1 MRMDTTTDFVRQ
13 HPHPPENK
21 MNLRT
26 ELPESLGGAQ
36 LAAGYSARKRDG
48 TRDKQPFFQARGVA
62 AAAGFSSTVED
73 LGPFASWRFRL
84 LEKSRLATLVLPST
98 DPKEN
103 LILWQHAGGDTF
115 RRIRTDD
122 PLGEE
127 LIFVRD
133 KNRRMIRC
141 QHDSN
146 YWKRLK

>member
-26 ELPESLGGAQ
+26 ELPESLRGDQ

-48 TRDKQPFFQARGVA
+48 TRDKQPFLQARGV

-84 LEKSRLATLVLPST
+84 LEKSRLTTPALPST

-103 LILWQHAGGDTF
+103 LTLRQHAGGDTF
-115 RRIRTDD
+115 RRIRKDEV
-122 PLGEE
+122 LGEE
-127 LIFVRD
+127 MVFERD
-133 KNRRMIRC
+133 ENRRVIRC
-141 QHDSN
+141 HHDSN

>member
-1 MRMDTTTDFVRQ
+1 
-13 HPHPPENK
+13 

-26 ELPESLGGAQ
+26 ELPESLRGDL
-36 LAAGYSARKRDG
+36 LATSYSTRKRDG

-62 AAAGFSSTVED
+62 AAGFSSTVGD
-73 LGPFASWRFRL
+73 LRLFAAWRFRL